1 MPNGEDDPAFTADE
15 PAIRAER
22 DVAQS
27 ELDVGVVVVVVFF
40 FFVDEGEF
48 EDVRAL
54 SRSSVWVVCDWPG
67 ARADAEEGAVEE
79 ELRGRC
85 ATRLGGG
92 GGLFVCLR
100 YDEEFER
107 YAEGDAGEADGAERA
122 EVYGGTGDSEL
133 TSVV

>member
-1 MPNGEDDPAFTADE
+1 MPNGEDSPAFTADE

-27 ELDVGVVVVVVFF
+27 ELDVGVVGVVFF
-40 FFVDEGEF
+40 VVDEGEF

-67 ARADAEEGAVEE
+67 ARADAEEGAVEK
-79 ELRGRC
+79 ELRGRG

-100 YDEEFER
+100 DDEEFER
-107 YAEGDAGEADGAERA
+107 DAEGDAGEADGAERA
-122 EVYGGTGDSEL
+122 EVYGGTGDGEL
-133 TSVV
+133 TSFI

>member
-1 MPNGEDDPAFTADE
+1 MTYDMAGSATVVWLMKNLAVRKAK
-15 PAIRAER
+15 INK
-22 DVAQS
+22 
-27 ELDVGVVVVVVFF
+27 VGVVGVVFF

-54 SRSSVWVVCDWPG
+54 SRSSICDWPD
-67 ARADAEEGAVEE
+67 ARGDAEEGAVEE

-85 ATRLGGG
+85 ATRLRGG

-100 YDEEFER
+100 DDEEFER
-107 YAEGDAGEADGAERA
+107 DAEGDAGEADGAERA
-122 EVYGGTGDSEL
+122 EVYGGTGDGEL

>member
-27 ELDVGVVVVVVFF
+27 ELDVGVVDVVFF

-54 SRSSVWVVCDWPG
+54 SRSSICDWPG

-79 ELRGRC
+79 ELRGRG

-100 YDEEFER
+100 DDEEFER
-107 YAEGDAGEADGAERA
+107 DAEGDAGEADGAERA
-122 EVYGGTGDSEL
+122 EVYGGTGDGEL

>member
-15 PAIRAER
+15 PAIRAES

-27 ELDVGVVVVVVFF
+27 ELDVGVVGVVF

-85 ATRLGGG
+85 ATSGGG

-100 YDEEFER
+100 DDEEFER
-107 YAEGDAGEADGAERA
+107 DAEGDAGEADGAERA
-122 EVYGGTGDSEL
+122 EVYGGTGDGEL

>member
-27 ELDVGVVVVVVFF
+27 ELDVGVVGVVFF
-40 FFVDEGEF
+40 FFFDEGEF

-54 SRSSVWVVCDWPG
+54 SRSSICDWPG
-67 ARADAEEGAVEE
+67 ARADAEEGAVEK

-100 YDEEFER
+100 DDEEFER
-107 YAEGDAGEADGAERA
+107 DAEGDAGEADGAERA
-122 EVYGGTGDSEL
+122 EVYGGTGDGEL

>member
-27 ELDVGVVVVVVFF
+27 ELDVGVVVVVVVFF
-40 FFVDEGEF
+40 FVVDEGEF

-85 ATRLGGG
+85 ATSS
-92 GGLFVCLR
+92 
-100 YDEEFER
+100 
-107 YAEGDAGEADGAERA
+107 GEAAACSFVSGMTRNSN
-122 EVYGGTGDSEL
+122 GTRKVTPARQTVPSAPKFTAVPE
-133 TSVV
+133 TVS

>member
-27 ELDVGVVVVVVFF
+27 ELDVGVVGVVFF
-40 FFVDEGEF
+40 VVDEGEF

-67 ARADAEEGAVEE
+67 ARADAEEGAVEK

-85 ATRLGGG
+85 ATSGGG

-100 YDEEFER
+100 DDEEFER
-107 YAEGDAGEADGAERA
+107 DAEGDAGEADGAERA
-122 EVYGGTGDSEL
+122 EVYGGTGDGEL
-133 TSVV
+133 TSFV

>member
-27 ELDVGVVVVVVFF
+27 ELDVGVVGVVFF
-40 FFVDEGEF
+40 VVDEGEF

-54 SRSSVWVVCDWPG
+54 SRSSVWVVCDWLG
-67 ARADAEEGAVEE
+67 ARADAKEGAVEE

-100 YDEEFER
+100 DDEEFER
-107 YAEGDAGEADGAERA
+107 DAEGDAGEADGAERA
-122 EVYGGTGDSEL
+122 EVYGGTGDGEL
-133 TSVV
+133 TSFI

>member
-1 MPNGEDDPAFTADE
+1 MPNGEDDSAFTADE

-27 ELDVGVVVVVVFF
+27 ELDVGVVGVVFF
-40 FFVDEGEF
+40 VVDEGEF

-92 GGLFVCLR
+92 DGLFVCLR
-100 YDEEFER
+100 DDEEFER
-107 YAEGDAGEADGAERA
+107 DAEGDAGEADGAERA
-122 EVYGGTGDSEL
+122 EVYGGTGDGEL
-133 TSVV
+133 TSFV

>member
-27 ELDVGVVVVVVFF
+27 ELDVGVVGVVFF
-40 FFVDEGEF
+40 VVDEGEF

-85 ATRLGGG
+85 ATSGGG

-100 YDEEFER
+100 DDEEFER
-107 YAEGDAGEADGAERA
+107 DAEGDAGEADGAERA
-122 EVYGGTGDSEL
+122 EVYGGTGDGEL
-133 TSVV
+133 TSFV